1 METDQIFSEI
11 TEIVRSL
18 DTRLRR
24 QEIRLD
30 DTPFRSYGLDSLLQ
44 MRLACLVEDRFD
56 IDLTDKELSTATSV
70 QRLVA
75 VVEEKL
81 RRQPEIKAS

>member
-1 METDQIFSEI
+1 
-11 TEIVRSL
+11 
-18 DTRLRR
+18 
-24 QEIRLD
+24 
-30 DTPFRSYGLDSLLQ
+30 

-81 RRQPEIKAS
+81 RRHPEIRAS

>member
-1 METDQIFSEI
+1 METDQIFSAI
-11 TEIVRSL
+11 TEIVRSM
-18 DTRLRR
+18 DTRLSRL
-24 QEIRLD
+24 EIRLD
-30 DTPFRSYGLDSLLQ
+30 ETPFRSYGLDSLLQ